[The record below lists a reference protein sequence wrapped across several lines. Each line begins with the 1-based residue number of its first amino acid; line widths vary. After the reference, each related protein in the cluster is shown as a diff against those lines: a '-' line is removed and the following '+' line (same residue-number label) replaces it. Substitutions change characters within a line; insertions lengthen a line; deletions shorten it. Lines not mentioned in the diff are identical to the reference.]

1 MANET
6 KIIKSVALS
15 GGGDKGAYTVG
26 ALKKLYES
34 GYRYEHIAGTSTGA
48 LIAPLL
54 ATGQLGL
61 LEQIYTSVEFN
72 DILGKND
79 WALRIISEGAY
90 YDVTPLRNLVKR
102 HITNEVYEQLIST
115 DTPDIYLAS
124 VCMNNKALVY
134 FTTSKKLESST
145 KYDVV
150 RISDRTELI
159 KAIMASSVQPL
170 FMPVE
175 HIKGQSFADGGI
187 KEFTPIDVLIDQ
199 GSDHITAIVTT
210 PENSRYYQANTF
222 TDPIEVAKKTVEI
235 MTEEIA
241 TNDLKGA
248 ETVNKGIKYIN
259 SIRERLERA
268 GVAGDIILPALTSEH
283 DPFWGKRL
291 IDFKIIR
298 PLKWLSDGL
307 TFDKKEMKRMF
318 EKGYAT
324 EV

>member
-1 MANET
+1 MTNESN
-6 KIIKSVALS
+6 KIKSAALS

-26 ALKKLYES
+26 VLKKLYES

-54 ATGQLGL
+54 AIGKLGL

-72 DILGKND
+72 DILGKHD
-79 WALRIISEGAY
+79 WGLRLISEGAY
-90 YDVTPLRNLVKR
+90 YDVTPLRNLVKK
-102 HITNEVYEQLIST
+102 HITNEVFEQLIRT
-115 DTPDIYLAS
+115 DTPDIYLAT

-134 FTTSKKLESST
+134 FTTSGKLQSST

-150 RISDRTELI
+150 RITDKTELI

-175 HIKGQSFADGGI
+175 HIKGQSFADGGV
-187 KEFTPIDVLIDQ
+187 KEFTPVDILIEL
-199 GSDHITAIVTT
+199 GSDHITAIITT
-210 PENSRYYQANTF
+210 PENSRYYQAGAF
-222 TDPIEVAKKTVEI
+222 TDPIEIAKKTVEI

-248 ETVNKGIKYIN
+248 ETVNKGIKYN
-259 SIRERLERA
+259 MSIRERLERA
-268 GVAGDIILPALTSEH
+268 GVANEIILSALTSEH

-298 PLKWLSDGL
+298 PSEWLSDGL
-307 TFDKKEMKRMF
+307 TFDKNEMKRMF